1 VTGVFQAQLALDKMA
16 EQPFD
21 VLVSGL
27 RMPDIDGL
35 TLMKRAKEIF
45 PDIIVIM
52 ITAFGTVENAV
63 EAMRQGAYDYIL
75 KPFDID
81 KLLMVLDRVEAHQQ
95 LALENRQLKAQLAMR
110 SVFTKSLATVP
121 RCKRCTNL
129 WKSSVAV
136 IARYWFWAKRAPVKK

>member
-110 SVFTKSLATVP
+110 SVFTKSLAKVP

>member
-1 VTGVFQAQLALDKMA
+1 MTGVFQAQLALDKMA